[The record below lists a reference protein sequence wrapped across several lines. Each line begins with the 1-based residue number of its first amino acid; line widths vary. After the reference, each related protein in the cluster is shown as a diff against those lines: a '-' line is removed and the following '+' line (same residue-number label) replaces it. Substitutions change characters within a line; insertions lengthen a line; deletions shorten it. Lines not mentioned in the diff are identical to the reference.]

1 MKIIIAGDG
10 DTGCHLAR
18 QLCAE
23 NQDVVLIGEDRKRL
37 EELDS
42 RNNIMVQYGS
52 GVMPSNLK
60 SAGVAG
66 CDLFVSVTPWGNEN
80 IVSSQ
85 LAKALGAGRTVAR
98 IDNGELITDAMRD
111 VLRNT
116 GIDIALY
123 PEYLVAHQIR
133 TLLKHNWVKQWF
145 ELHDGA
151 LVIVGVKVRPE
162 SELAGMHLYELMKS
176 EHPFHVA
183 AIRRRGKTIIPKGD
197 NHIEANDIVYL
208 SMLPGVADRVAGL
221 CGHRPGRVQK
231 VMISGAGKL
240 ARQIVSALRQSGYA
254 ITVVDADTARCRKL
268 SALYPSVTVVNA
280 DQRDYEVL
288 CDEGLESTDA
298 FIAVNDS
305 SEMNIVG
312 SLLAKDAGVPRTIA
326 EIEDI
331 QYFAEAENLNID
343 VVVNKKLLTS
353 STILQMLLDS
363 RNMETSRCLSLEDAD
378 VSEIVAAPDS
388 KITKGAVRD
397 LKLPSGMTLAGIV
410 RNGEGMLVSGDT
422 QIRGGD
428 HVVVFSLSGSLN
440 KYEKLFR

>member
-1 MKIIIAGDG
+1 MKIIIGGDG
-10 DTGCHLAR
+10 DTGSHLAR

-42 RNNIMVQYGS
+42 RNNIMVQEGL
-52 GVMPSNLK
+52 GVMPSILRA
-60 SAGVAG
+60 AGVSG
-66 CDLFVSVTPWGNEN
+66 CDLFIGVTPWGNEN

-85 LAKALGAGRTVAR
+85 LAKALGAKRTVAR
-98 IDNGELITDAMRD
+98 IDNGELIGDSMNE
-111 VLRNT
+111 VLRGT
-116 GIDIALY
+116 GIDIVVY
-123 PEYLVAHQIR
+123 PEYLVAHEIR
-133 TLLKHNWVKQWF
+133 MLLRHNWVKQWF

-151 LVIVGVKVRPE
+151 LVIVGVKVRPD
-162 SELAGMHLYELMKS
+162 SELAGRHLYELVKP

-183 AIRRRGKTIIPKGD
+183 AIRRKGKTIIPKGD
-197 NHIEANDIVYL
+197 NQIKVNDILYL
-208 SMLPGVADRVAGL
+208 TMLPEVADRVARM
-221 CGHRPGRVQK
+221 CGHAPRRVQK

-240 ARQIVSALRQSGYA
+240 TRQIAQALADSGYH
-254 ITVVDADTARCRKL
+254 ITVVESDSARCHKL
-268 SALYPSVTVVNA
+268 SMRFPSVTVVNS

-288 CDEGLESTDA
+288 SEEGLETCDV
-298 FIAVNDS
+298 FIAANDS

-312 SLLAKDAGVPRTIA
+312 SMLAKDAGVPWTIA

-363 RNMETSRCLSLEDAD
+363 KNMETARCLSLEDAD
-378 VSEIVAAPDS
+378 VFEVVATDGAR
-388 KITKGAVRD
+388 ITRAAVKN
-397 LKLPSGMTLAGIV
+397 LKLPDGMTLAGIV
-410 RNGEGMLVSGDT
+410 RDGHGMLVSGDT
-422 QIRGGD
+422 RIQPGD

>member
-60 SAGVAG
+60 NAGVAG
-66 CDLFVSVTPWGNEN
+66 CDLFVSVSPWGNEN

-111 VLRNT
+111 VLRHT

-151 LVIVGVKVRPE
+151 LVIVGVKVRPD

-183 AIRRRGKTIIPKGD
+183 AHGRMDRIDQGMAGIDDIRPHVFIHLGFKGKEGNGQIRILGNGLAAALVPGPDGRQDIIDDGDARRFGHLD
-197 NHIEANDIVYL
+197 EAHVE
-208 SMLPGVADRVAGL
+208 
-221 CGHRPGRVQK
+221 
-231 VMISGAGKL
+231 
-240 ARQIVSALRQSGYA
+240 ARI
-254 ITVVDADTARCRKL
+254 VDADQDIGLFFTHRI
-268 SALYPSVTVVNA
+268 
-280 DQRDYEVL
+280 DEEV
-288 CDEGLESTDA
+288 
-298 FIAVNDS
+298 
-305 SEMNIVG
+305 
-312 SLLAKDAGVPRTIA
+312 
-326 EIEDI
+326 
-331 QYFAEAENLNID
+331 AEAEEKGNLAD
-343 VVVNKKLLTS
+343 
-353 STILQMLLDS
+353 DFP
-363 RNMETSRCLSLEDAD
+363 DAD
-378 VSEIVAAPDS
+378 DA
-388 KITKGAVRD
+388 
-397 LKLPSGMTLAGIV
+397 
-410 RNGEGMLVSGDT
+410 
-422 QIRGGD
+422 
-428 HVVVFSLSGSLN
+428 
-440 KYEKLFR
+440 

>member
-1 MKIIIAGDG
+1 MKIIIGGDG
-10 DTGCHLAR
+10 DTGSHLAR

-42 RNNIMVQYGS
+42 RNNIMVQEGS
-52 GVMPSNLK
+52 GVMPSILRA
-60 SAGVAG
+60 AGVSG
-66 CDLFVSVTPWGNEN
+66 CDLFIGVTPWGNEN

-85 LAKALGAGRTVAR
+85 LAKALGAKRTVAR
-98 IDNGELITDAMRD
+98 IDNGELIGDSMNE
-111 VLRNT
+111 VLCGT
-116 GIDIALY
+116 GIDIVVY
-123 PEYLVAHQIR
+123 PEYLVAHEIR
-133 TLLKHNWVKQWF
+133 TLLRHNWVKQWF

-151 LVIVGVKVRPE
+151 LVIVGVKVRPD
-162 SELAGMHLYELMKS
+162 SELAGRHLYELVKP

-183 AIRRRGKTIIPKGD
+183 AIRRKGKTIIPKGD
-197 NHIEANDIVYL
+197 NQIKVNDILYMT
-208 SMLPGVADRVAGL
+208 MLPEVADRVARM
-221 CGHRPGRVQK
+221 CGHAPRRVQK

-240 ARQIVSALRQSGYA
+240 TRQIAQALADSGYH
-254 ITVVDADTARCRKL
+254 ITVVESDSARCHKL
-268 SALYPSVTVVNA
+268 SMRFPSVTVVNS

-288 CDEGLESTDA
+288 SEEGLETCDV
-298 FIAVNDS
+298 FIAANDS

-312 SLLAKDAGVPRTIA
+312 SMLAKDAGVPWTIA

-363 RNMETSRCLSLEDAD
+363 KNMETARCLSLEDAD
-378 VSEIVAAPDS
+378 VFEVVATDGAR
-388 KITKGAVRD
+388 ITRAAVKD
-397 LKLPSGMTLAGIV
+397 LKLPDGMTLAGIV
-410 RNGEGMLVSGDT
+410 RDGHGMLVSGDT
-422 QIRGGD
+422 RIQPGD

>member
-52 GVMPSNLK
+52 GVLPSTLK
-60 SAGVAG
+60 SADVAR
-66 CDLFVSVTPWGNEN
+66 CDLFIGVTPWGNEN

-98 IDNGELITDAMRD
+98 IDNGELFADDMLD
-111 VLRNT
+111 VLHHT
-116 GIDIALY
+116 GIDIPLY
-123 PEYLVAHQIR
+123 PEYLVANEIR

-151 LVIVGVKVRPE
+151 LVIAGVKVRPE
-162 SELAGMHLYELMKS
+162 SELAGRYLHELMKT
-176 EHPFHVA
+176 EHPLHVA
-183 AIRRRGKTIIPKGD
+183 AIRSKGHTIIPKGD
-197 NHIEANDIVYL
+197 NRIEANDIIYL
-208 SMLPGVADRVAGL
+208 SMLPNVADKVAAM
-221 CGHRPGRVQK
+221 CGHRPSRVQR

-240 ARQIVSALRQSGYA
+240 TRQIVAALQQSDYT
-254 ITVVDADTARCRKL
+254 ITVIDADTARCRKL
-268 SALYPSVTVVNA
+268 SALYPSITVVNS

-288 CDEGLESTDA
+288 CDEGLRVTDA

-312 SLLAKDAGVPRTIA
+312 AMLAKDAGVPRTIA

-331 QYFAEAENLNID
+331 QYFTEAENLNIG

-353 STILQMLLDS
+353 STILQMLLDTK
-363 RNMETSRCLSLEDAD
+363 NMETSRCLSLEDAD
-378 VSEIVAAPDS
+378 VSEMVVAPGS
-388 KITKGAVRD
+388 GITRHAVRD
-397 LKLPSGMTLAGIV
+397 LKLPAGITLAGLV
-410 RNGEGMLVSGDT
+410 RDGEGMLVSGDT
-422 QIRGGD
+422 HILPGD

-440 KYEKLFR
+440 KYEKLFK

>member
-1 MKIIIAGDG
+1 MKIIIGGDG
-10 DTGCHLAR
+10 DTGSHLAR

-23 NQDVVLIGEDRKRL
+23 NLDVVLIGEDRKRL

-42 RNNIMVQYGS
+42 RNNIMVQEGS
-52 GVMPSNLK
+52 GVMPSILRA
-60 SAGVAG
+60 AGVSG
-66 CDLFVSVTPWGNEN
+66 CDLFIGVTPWGNEN

-85 LAKALGAGRTVAR
+85 LAKALGAKRTVAR
-98 IDNGELITDAMRD
+98 IDNGELIGDSMNE
-111 VLRNT
+111 VLRGT
-116 GIDIALY
+116 GIDIVVY
-123 PEYLVAHQIR
+123 PEYLVAHEIR
-133 TLLKHNWVKQWF
+133 TLLRHNWVKQWF

-151 LVIVGVKVRPE
+151 LVIVGVKVRPD
-162 SELAGMHLYELMKS
+162 SELAGRHLYELVKP

-183 AIRRRGKTIIPKGD
+183 AIRRKGKTIIPKGD
-197 NHIEANDIVYL
+197 NQIKVNDILYL
-208 SMLPGVADRVAGL
+208 TMLPEVADRVARM
-221 CGHRPGRVQK
+221 CGHAPRRVQK

-240 ARQIVSALRQSGYA
+240 TRQIAQALADSGYH
-254 ITVVDADTARCRKL
+254 ITVVESDSARCHKL
-268 SALYPSVTVVNA
+268 SMRFPSVTVVNS

-288 CDEGLESTDA
+288 SEEGLETCDV
-298 FIAVNDS
+298 FIAANDS

-312 SLLAKDAGVPRTIA
+312 SMLAKDAGVPWTIA

-363 RNMETSRCLSLEDAD
+363 KNMETARCLSLEDAD
-378 VSEIVAAPDS
+378 VFEVVATDGAR
-388 KITKGAVRD
+388 ITRAAVKD
-397 LKLPSGMTLAGIV
+397 LKLPDGMTLAGIV
-410 RNGEGMLVSGDT
+410 RDGHGMLVSGDT
-422 QIRGGD
+422 RIQPGD

>member
-23 NQDVVLIGEDRKRL
+23 NQDVVLLGEDRKRL

-52 GVMPSNLK
+52 GVMPSDLK
-60 SAGVAG
+60 AAGITW
-66 CDLFVSVTPWGNEN
+66 CDLFIGVTPWGNEN

-85 LAKALGAGRTVAR
+85 LAKALGARRTVAR
-98 IDNGELITDAMRD
+98 IDNGELITDSMRD

-123 PEYLVAHQIR
+123 PEYLVAHEIR

-151 LVIVGVKVRPE
+151 LVIVGVKVRQD
-162 SELAGMHLYELMKS
+162 SELAGLQLYELIKS

-183 AIRRRGKTIIPKGD
+183 AIRRKGKTIIPKGD
-197 NHIEANDIVYL
+197 NRIEANDILYL
-208 SMLPGVADRVAGL
+208 SMLPDVADKVAGL
-221 CGHRPGRVQK
+221 CGHRPHRVQK

-240 ARQIVSALRQSGYA
+240 TRQIVPALQHLGYG
-254 ITVVDADTARCRKL
+254 ITVIDSDTARCRKM
-268 SALYPSVTVVNA
+268 SARYPSVTVVNS

-312 SLLAKDAGVPRTIA
+312 SLLAKDAGVPWTIA

-331 QYFAEAENLNID
+331 QYFTEAENLNID

-353 STILQMLLDS
+353 STILQILLDS

-388 KITKGAVRD
+388 KITRAAVRD

-410 RNGEGMLVSGDT
+410 RDGEGMLVSGDT
-422 QIRGGD
+422 RIQSGD

>member
-23 NQDVVLIGEDRKRL
+23 NQDVVLLGEDRKRL

-42 RNNIMVQYGS
+42 RNNIMVQEGS
-52 GVMPSNLK
+52 GVMPSILRA
-60 SAGVAG
+60 AGVSG
-66 CDLFVSVTPWGNEN
+66 CDLFIGVTPWGNEN

-85 LAKALGAGRTVAR
+85 LAKALGAKRTVAR
-98 IDNGELITDAMRD
+98 IDNGELISDRMRE
-111 VLRNT
+111 VLRGT
-116 GIDIALY
+116 GIDIVVY
-123 PEYLVAHQIR
+123 PEYLVAHEIR
-133 TLLKHNWVKQWF
+133 TLLRHNWVKQWF

-151 LVIVGVKVRPE
+151 LVIVGVKVRPD
-162 SELAGMHLYELMKS
+162 SELAGRHLYELVKP

-183 AIRRRGKTIIPKGD
+183 AIRRKGKTIIPKGD
-197 NHIEANDIVYL
+197 NQIKVNDILYL
-208 SMLPGVADRVAGL
+208 TMLPEVADRVARM
-221 CGHRPGRVQK
+221 CGHAPRRVQK

-240 ARQIVSALRQSGYA
+240 TRQIAQALADSGYH
-254 ITVVDADTARCRKL
+254 ITVVESDSARCHKL
-268 SALYPSVTVVNA
+268 SMRFPSVTVVNS

-288 CDEGLESTDA
+288 SEEGLETCDV
-298 FIAVNDS
+298 FIAANDS

-312 SLLAKDAGVPRTIA
+312 SMLAKDAGVPWTIA

-363 RNMETSRCLSLEDAD
+363 KNMETARCLSLEDAD
-378 VSEIVAAPDS
+378 VFEVVATDGAR
-388 KITKGAVRD
+388 ITRAAVKD
-397 LKLPSGMTLAGIV
+397 LKLPDGMTLAGIV
-410 RNGEGMLVSGDT
+410 RDGHGMLVSGDT
-422 QIRGGD
+422 RIQAGD

>member
-18 QLCAE
+18 QLCVE
-23 NQDVVLIGEDRKRL
+23 NQDVVLLGEDRKRL

-42 RNNIMVQYGS
+42 RNNIMVQEGS

-60 SAGVAG
+60 AAGVQG
-66 CDLFVSVTPWGNEN
+66 CGLFIAVTPWGNEN

-85 LAKALGAGRTVAR
+85 LAKALGAKRTVAR
-98 IDNGELITDAMRD
+98 IDNGELISDRMRE
-111 VLRNT
+111 VLRGT
-116 GIDIALY
+116 GIDIVVY
-123 PEYLVAHQIR
+123 PEYLVAHEIR
-133 TLLKHNWVKQWF
+133 TLLRHNWVKQWF

-151 LVIVGVKVRPE
+151 LVIVGVKIRPD
-162 SELAGMHLYELMKS
+162 SELAGRHLYELVKH

-183 AIRRRGKTIIPKGD
+183 AIRRKGKTIIPKGD
-197 NHIEANDIVYL
+197 NRIKVNDILYL
-208 SMLPGVADRVAGL
+208 SMLPGVADRVARM
-221 CGHRPGRVQK
+221 CGHTPCRIQK

-240 ARQIVSALRQSGYA
+240 TRQIAQALADSGYH
-254 ITVVDADTARCRKL
+254 ITVVDSDSARCHKL
-268 SALYPSVTVVNA
+268 SMRYPSITVVNA

-288 CDEGLESTDA
+288 SEEGLETCDV
-298 FIAVNDS
+298 FIAANDS

-312 SLLAKDAGVPRTIA
+312 SMLAKDAGVARTIA

-331 QYFAEAENLNID
+331 QYFTEAENLNID

-378 VSEIVAAPDS
+378 VSEIVANPDAR
-388 KITKGAVRD
+388 ITRAAVKD
-397 LKLPSGMTLAGIV
+397 LKLPDGMTLAGLV
-410 RNGEGMLVSGDT
+410 RDGHGMLVSGDT
-422 QIRGGD
+422 RILPGD

>member
-1 MKIIIAGDG
+1 MKIIIGGDG
-10 DTGCHLAR
+10 DTGSHLAR

-42 RNNIMVQYGS
+42 RNNIMVQEGS
-52 GVMPSNLK
+52 GVMPSILRA
-60 SAGVAG
+60 AGVSG
-66 CDLFVSVTPWGNEN
+66 CDLFIGVTPWGNEN

-85 LAKALGAGRTVAR
+85 LAKALGAKRTVAR
-98 IDNGELITDAMRD
+98 IDNGELIGDSMNE
-111 VLRNT
+111 VLRGT
-116 GIDIALY
+116 GIDIVVY
-123 PEYLVAHQIR
+123 PEYLVAHEIR
-133 TLLKHNWVKQWF
+133 MLLRHNWVKQWF

-151 LVIVGVKVRPE
+151 LVIVGVKVRPD
-162 SELAGMHLYELMKS
+162 SELAGRHLYELVKP

-183 AIRRRGKTIIPKGD
+183 AIRRKGKTIIPKGD
-197 NHIEANDIVYL
+197 NQIKVNDILYL
-208 SMLPGVADRVAGL
+208 TMLPEVADRVARM
-221 CGHRPGRVQK
+221 CGHAPRRVQK

-240 ARQIVSALRQSGYA
+240 TRQIAQALADSGYH
-254 ITVVDADTARCRKL
+254 ITVVESDSARCYKL
-268 SALYPSVTVVNA
+268 SMRFPSVTVVNS

-288 CDEGLESTDA
+288 SEEGLETCDV
-298 FIAVNDS
+298 FIAANDS

-312 SLLAKDAGVPRTIA
+312 SMLAKDAGVPWTIA

-363 RNMETSRCLSLEDAD
+363 KNMETARCLSLEDAD
-378 VSEIVAAPDS
+378 VFEVVATDGAR
-388 KITKGAVRD
+388 ITRAAVKD
-397 LKLPSGMTLAGIV
+397 LKLPDGMTLAGIV
-410 RNGEGMLVSGDT
+410 RDGHGMLVSGDT
-422 QIRGGD
+422 RIQPGD

>member
-1 MKIIIAGDG
+1 MKIIIGGDG
-10 DTGCHLAR
+10 DTGSHLAR

-42 RNNIMVQYGS
+42 RNNIMVQEGS
-52 GVMPSNLK
+52 GVMPSILRA
-60 SAGVAG
+60 AGVSG
-66 CDLFVSVTPWGNEN
+66 CDLFIGVTPWGNEN

-85 LAKALGAGRTVAR
+85 LAKALGAKRTVAR
-98 IDNGELITDAMRD
+98 IDNGELIGDSMNE
-111 VLRNT
+111 VLRGT
-116 GIDIALY
+116 GIDIVVY
-123 PEYLVAHQIR
+123 PEYLVAHEIR
-133 TLLKHNWVKQWF
+133 TLLRHNWVKQWF

-151 LVIVGVKVRPE
+151 LVIVGVKVRPD
-162 SELAGMHLYELMKS
+162 SELAGRHLYELVKP

-183 AIRRRGKTIIPKGD
+183 AIRRKGKTIIPKGD
-197 NHIEANDIVYL
+197 NQIKVNDILYL
-208 SMLPGVADRVAGL
+208 TMLPEVADRVARM
-221 CGHRPGRVQK
+221 CGHAPRRVQK

-240 ARQIVSALRQSGYA
+240 TRQIAQALADSGYH
-254 ITVVDADTARCRKL
+254 ITVVESDSARCHKL
-268 SALYPSVTVVNA
+268 SMRFPSVTVVNS

-288 CDEGLESTDA
+288 SEEGLETCDV
-298 FIAVNDS
+298 FIAANDS

-312 SLLAKDAGVPRTIA
+312 SMLAKDAGVPWTIA

-363 RNMETSRCLSLEDAD
+363 KNMETARCLSLEDAD
-378 VSEIVAAPDS
+378 VFEVVATDGAR
-388 KITKGAVRD
+388 ITRAAVKD
-397 LKLPSGMTLAGIV
+397 LKLPDGMTLAGIV
-410 RNGEGMLVSGDT
+410 RDGHGMLVSGDT
-422 QIRGGD
+422 RIQPGD

>member
-1 MKIIIAGDG
+1 MKIIIGGDG
-10 DTGCHLAR
+10 DTGSHLAR

-42 RNNIMVQYGS
+42 RNNIMVQEGS
-52 GVMPSNLK
+52 GVMPSILRA
-60 SAGVAG
+60 AGVSG
-66 CDLFVSVTPWGNEN
+66 CDLFIGVTPWGNEN

-85 LAKALGAGRTVAR
+85 LAKALGAKRTVAR
-98 IDNGELITDAMRD
+98 IDNGELIGDSMNE
-111 VLRNT
+111 VLRGT
-116 GIDIALY
+116 GIDIVVY
-123 PEYLVAHQIR
+123 PEYLVAHEIR
-133 TLLKHNWVKQWF
+133 MLLRHNWVKQWF

-151 LVIVGVKVRPE
+151 LVIVGVKVRPD
-162 SELAGMHLYELMKS
+162 SELAGRHLYELVKP

-183 AIRRRGKTIIPKGD
+183 AIRRKGKTIIPKGD
-197 NHIEANDIVYL
+197 NQIKVNDILYL
-208 SMLPGVADRVAGL
+208 TMLPEVADRVARM
-221 CGHRPGRVQK
+221 CGHAPRRVQK

-240 ARQIVSALRQSGYA
+240 TRQIAQALADSGYH
-254 ITVVDADTARCRKL
+254 ITVVESDSARCHKL
-268 SALYPSVTVVNA
+268 SMRFPSVTVVNS

-288 CDEGLESTDA
+288 SEEGLETCDV
-298 FIAVNDS
+298 FIAANDS

-312 SLLAKDAGVPRTIA
+312 SMLAKDAGVPWTIA

-363 RNMETSRCLSLEDAD
+363 KNMETARCLSLEDAD
-378 VSEIVAAPDS
+378 VFEVVATDGAR
-388 KITKGAVRD
+388 ITRAAVKD
-397 LKLPSGMTLAGIV
+397 LKLPDGMTLAGIV
-410 RNGEGMLVSGDT
+410 RDGHGMLVSGDT
-422 QIRGGD
+422 RIQPGD

>member
-1 MKIIIAGDG
+1 MKIIIGGDG
-10 DTGCHLAR
+10 DTGSHLAR

-42 RNNIMVQYGS
+42 RNNIMVQEGS
-52 GVMPSNLK
+52 GVMPSILRA
-60 SAGVAG
+60 AGVSG
-66 CDLFVSVTPWGNEN
+66 CDLFIGVTPWGNEN

-85 LAKALGAGRTVAR
+85 LAKALGAKRTVAR
-98 IDNGELITDAMRD
+98 IDNGELIGDSMNE
-111 VLRNT
+111 VLRGT
-116 GIDIALY
+116 GIDIVVY
-123 PEYLVAHQIR
+123 PEYLVAHEIR
-133 TLLKHNWVKQWF
+133 MLLRHNWVKQWF

-151 LVIVGVKVRPE
+151 LVIVGVKVRPD
-162 SELAGMHLYELMKS
+162 SELAGRHLYELVKP

-183 AIRRRGKTIIPKGD
+183 AIRRKGKTIIPKGD
-197 NHIEANDIVYL
+197 NQIKVNDILYL
-208 SMLPGVADRVAGL
+208 TMLPEVADRVARM
-221 CGHRPGRVQK
+221 CGHAPRRVQK

-240 ARQIVSALRQSGYA
+240 TRQIAQALADSGYH
-254 ITVVDADTARCRKL
+254 ITVVESDSARCHKL
-268 SALYPSVTVVNA
+268 SMRFPSVTVVNS

-288 CDEGLESTDA
+288 SEEGLETCDV
-298 FIAVNDS
+298 FIAANDS

-312 SLLAKDAGVPRTIA
+312 SMLAKDAGVPWTIA

-363 RNMETSRCLSLEDAD
+363 KNMETARCLSLEDAD
-378 VSEIVAAPDS
+378 VFEVVATDGAR
-388 KITKGAVRD
+388 ITRAAVKN
-397 LKLPSGMTLAGIV
+397 LKLPDGMTLAGIV
-410 RNGEGMLVSGDT
+410 RDGHGMLVSGDT
-422 QIRGGD
+422 RIQPGD